1 MSLSHRTSHRTPR
14 RFPRVPA
21 CRPMLVRLLGERRQ
35 FEELTHTH
43 TIGLG
48 GCMFVSPE
56 PVGYGALMEVL
67 ISFRGGVAR
76 TDGRVV
82 WERPRRGPW
91 AEGED
96 DDEVEVGIEFLRLS
110 PSDRRLLAPLFRD
123 SRDLETPPGPPA

>member
-1 MSLSHRTSHRTPR
+1 MSLSHRTPR

-21 CRPMLVRLLGERRQ
+21 SRPMLVRLLGERRQ
-35 FEELTHTH
+35 FEELTHTE

-91 AEGED
+91 AKRANDED
-96 DDEVEVGIEFLRLS
+96 GDRVEVGIEFLRLN
-110 PSDRRLLAPLFRD
+110 PADRRLLAPLFRG
-123 SRDLETPPGPPA
+123 SETAESAPKPPT